1 MSHVSAFHITCNA
14 GYELNLEARLN
25 GNPTGQPLASKLVAG
40 ETIDVDLKDRAKKG
54 DTVMRQFQ
62 LWANA
67 SGKEEKFR
75 VGDYKYLYDPEN
87 EGKLNVVARGRVD
100 EEEEGLQVAVAYE
113 VK

>member
-54 DTVMRQFQ
+54 DTFQ

-67 SGKEEKFR
+67 SGKDEKFR
-75 VGDYKYLYDPEN
+75 VGDYKYLYDPDN
-87 EGKLNVVARGRVD
+87 EGKLNVIARGRVD
-100 EEEEGLQVAVAYE
+100 EEEELQVAVAYE